1 MQTTSSPSL
10 GANPTDYIVTN
21 NSTANVVHGSA
32 CTPTSNVSFA
42 PTTPGTPTASLQI
55 LSSSSSSP
63 PTSFRSAAQLWIR
76 RKRIRRKIEP

>member
-1 MQTTSSPSL
+1 MQPTSSPSL

-21 NSTANVVHGSA
+21 NSTANVVHGNA

-55 LSSSSSSP
+55 LPSSSSP